1 MVARMI
7 LDTTSKVLRIVLAEA
22 EVTNPCPIVSSWA
35 EVAST
40 VFLPGNTNIN
50 SNGTTPVVA
59 VGPPSNSTVARDVH
73 EVRLFNADTVTHTV
87 TLQLFDGT
95 TAWPI
100 APAVVTVP
108 PNGAFV
114 YTPETG
120 VSISYPDN
128 YVTIS
133 LTSAELLALNTT
145 PIAVVPAQIGQI
157 IAIEW
162 SCITLDYNSATY
174 VDPGT
179 NTGIYYQNSS
189 GPTID
194 NTLYNCLTAGAS
206 EVKFASPA
214 VSHAQSGIIGQPVV
228 LTGSSNL
235 TTGNSPAKLTVKYR
249 VVTP

>member
-1 MVARMI
+1 MI
-7 LDTTSKVLRIVLAEA
+7 LDTTSKVLRIVLGEA
-22 EVTNPCPIVSSWA
+22 QVTNPCPIVSSWA

-114 YTPETG
+114 YTPEAG
-120 VSISYPDN
+120 VSVSFPDN

-145 PIAVVPAQIGQI
+145 PIAVVPGVTGQI
-157 IAIEW
+157 IAVEW
-162 SCITLDYNSATY
+162 SCITLDYNSTTY

-179 NTGIYYQNSS
+179 NTGLYYQNSS
-189 GPTID
+189 GPAID
-194 NTLYNCLTAGAS
+194 ATLYNCLTAAAS
-206 EVKFASPA
+206 EVKYATPG

-228 LTGSSNL
+228 LTGSNNL